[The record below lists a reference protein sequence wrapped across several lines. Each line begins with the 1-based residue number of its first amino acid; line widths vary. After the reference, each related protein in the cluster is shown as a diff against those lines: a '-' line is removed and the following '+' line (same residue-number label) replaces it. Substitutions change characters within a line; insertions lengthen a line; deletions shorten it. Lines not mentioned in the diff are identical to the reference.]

1 MTPDENDELNK
12 LEDAVR
18 NCLPI
23 DEDHPNVEQNLSPS
37 DKEKLADLLNRE
49 EPLSEPEKK
58 QLDHLKDQ
66 IVLGNPLDST
76 HPGVENLS
84 PDQKKDLDDIENKQ
98 ANQIPLSP
106 VEEDKLGDIQDA
118 IAHGQPLDSS
128 HSGVNNLTENQKEKL
143 NALEEK
149 EPE

>member
-12 LEDAVR
+12 LEDAVC

-49 EPLSEPEKK
+49 EPLSVSELKH
-58 QLDHLKDQ
+58 LDDLKDQ
-66 IVLGNPLDST
+66 IVLGGPLDST
-76 HPGVENLS
+76 HPGVTNLS

-98 ANQIPLSP
+98 ANQIPLP
-106 VEEDKLGDIQDA
+106 PAVF
-118 IAHGQPLDSS
+118 
-128 HSGVNNLTENQKEKL
+128 EKL
-143 NALEEK
+143 ATKKLCILNV
-149 EPE
+149 